1 MIYDFSRQSELFNRD
16 DIDAPV
22 TIIGAGA
29 TGSWL
34 ALYLAKLGFSDI
46 RIWDFDT
53 VEEHNVPNQLYSE
66 FHIGDSKVIALGDLL
81 NGATGI
87 EPHLYNEKFQN
98 QRLAGYVFL
107 MVDSMAER
115 QRIWNNAIKL
125 RSQIKLLIEPRMGL
139 ELGRIYSINPLDM
152 KHIQMYEQNF
162 YSDDDAEVS
171 ACGTSMTVVT
181 TAAIVAALCAK
192 QLINKINGEDLDNE
206 ILVDLKYN
214 QFYNTKWS

>member
-34 ALYLAKLGFSDI
+34 AMFLAKLGFSDI

-53 VEEHNVPNQLYSE
+53 VEEHNIPNQIYGE
-66 FHIGDSKVIALGDLL
+66 WQVGEPKVQALEDML
-81 NGATGI
+81 NGSTGI
-87 EPHLYNEKFQN
+87 QPTIYNQKFEN
-98 QRLAGYVFL
+98 QRLSGYVFL
-107 MVDSMAER
+107 MVDSMSER
-115 QRIWNNAIKL
+115 KRIWNNAIKL

-139 ELGRIYSINPLDM
+139 EMGRIYTVNPLDM
-152 KHIQMYEQNF
+152 KHIGLYEQNF
-162 YSDDDAEVS
+162 YSDDNAEVS

-181 TAAIVAALCAK
+181 TAAIVASLCAK